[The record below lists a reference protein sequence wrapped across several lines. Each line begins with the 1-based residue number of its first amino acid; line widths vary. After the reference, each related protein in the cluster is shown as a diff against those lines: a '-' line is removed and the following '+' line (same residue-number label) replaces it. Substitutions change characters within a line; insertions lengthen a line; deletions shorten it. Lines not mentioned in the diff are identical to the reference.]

1 MGKGRIN
8 YELRID
14 PIMKK
19 FISLLSGGLDSPIAA
34 YLMIKKGFT
43 PAFLSFLTSDDYED
57 SMKKKVIKIVKILS
71 KLTNDELKIYFI
83 NHDNNLDV
91 FKEFCDRKLTCVL
104 CKRLMLRIAKK
115 LGELNQ
121 TNIIV
126 TGDILGEQASQ
137 TLDNLYA
144 YNNIISGCVMLRP
157 LIGCD
162 KQEIIN
168 LNKQI
173 GSYNA
178 SSEPSAGCNF
188 NPQYPE
194 THAKL
199 DEVLNSEKKVNIE
212 ELIMKS
218 IKSAEILEF

>member
-1 MGKGRIN
+1 
-8 YELRID
+8 
-14 PIMKK
+14 MKN

-34 YLMIKKGFT
+34 YLMMRKKYIPT
-43 PAFLSFLTSDDYED
+43 FLSFLTADDED
-57 SMKKKVIKIVKILS
+57 NSMKKKIIKIIKILKKYVDS
-71 KLTNDELKIYFI
+71 EVIIYFI
-83 NHDNNLDV
+83 YHDNNLEV

-104 CKRLMLRIAKK
+104 CKRLMLRTAKK
-115 LGELNQ
+115 LGELFQ

-144 YNNIISGCVMLRP
+144 YNNIIPGCVMLRP

-162 KQEIIN
+162 KQEVIN
-168 LNKQI
+168 LNKRI
-173 GSYNA
+173 GTYEA
-178 SSEPSAGCNF
+178 SSEPSAGCSF

-199 DEVLNSEKKVNIE
+199 QEVFNSEKKVNIE

-218 IKSAEILEF
+218 IENAEILKF

>member
-1 MGKGRIN
+1 MR
-8 YELRID
+8 
-14 PIMKK
+14 K

-34 YLMIKKGFT
+34 YVMIKKGFT
-43 PAFLSFLTSDDYED
+43 PAFLTFLTSDDYED
-57 SMKKKVIKIVKILS
+57 SLKKKVINVVKILTTF
-71 KLTNDELKIYFI
+71 TNDKLKIYFI
-83 NHDNNLDV
+83 NHDNNLEG
-91 FKEFCDRKLTCVL
+91 FKQACDRKLTCVL
-104 CKRLMLRIAKK
+104 CKRLMIRIAKQLGK
-115 LGELNQ
+115 LEG

-137 TLDNLYA
+137 TLDNLYS
-144 YNNIISGCVMLRP
+144 YNNIIQEFILLRP

-162 KQEIIN
+162 KQEVIN

-173 GSYNA
+173 GLYNT
-178 SSEPSAGCNF
+178 SSESSAGCQF

-199 DEVLNSEKKVNIE
+199 FEVEDSELKVNISDLVE
-212 ELIMKS
+212 NS